1 MEDFEEM
8 KLYWNQLAEKNNV
21 DSETNKKI
29 LEAIKTNRH
38 RSLTGSMIK
47 ERVIGLIV
55 IIALMIFLLLDR
67 HHFILSTRP
76 MHDVTFCM
84 AEGLM
89 LLGFLQTF
97 WEILY
102 IDKFDFSM
110 DVTNLRKKISNY
122 KKYIVYS
129 YRILGPFL
137 AIIFIG
143 TMIYLGD
150 IPFQYTEVKIRLLVV
165 FPIVGCLTYLGYIHE
180 MKRIKRLEEFID
192 DEEE

>member
-29 LEAIKTNRH
+29 LEAIRTNRH

-47 ERVIGLIV
+47 ERVIGLIAIV
-55 IIALMIFLLLDR
+55 ALMIFFLLDR
-67 HHFILSTRP
+67 YHHILSAPP
-76 MHDVTFCM
+76 MHDVSFCM
-84 AEGLM
+84 TEGLM
-89 LLGFLQTF
+89 LFAFLGTFL
-97 WEILY
+97 EILY

-110 DVTNLRKKISNY
+110 DVTNLKKKINNY
-122 KKYIVYS
+122 KKYVVYS
-129 YRILGPFL
+129 YRILVPVII
-137 AIIFIG
+137 IIFIG

-150 IPFQYTEVKIRLLVV
+150 IPFQYTAVKIRFLVV
-165 FPIVGCLTYLGYIHE
+165 FPILGCFMYLGYIHE

-192 DEEE
+192 DEE

>member
-29 LEAIKTNRH
+29 LEAIRTNRH

-47 ERVIGLIV
+47 ERVIGLIAIV
-55 IIALMIFLLLDR
+55 ALMIFFLLDR
-67 HHFILSTRP
+67 YHHILTP
-76 MHDVTFCM
+76 MHDVSFCVI
-84 AEGLM
+84 EGLF
-89 LLGFLQTF
+89 LLSFLMTF

-110 DVTNLRKKISNY
+110 DVTKLRRKISNY
-122 KKYIVYS
+122 KKYVVYN
-129 YRILGPFL
+129 YRILFP
-137 AIIFIG
+137 IIIIILIG
-143 TMIYLGD
+143 TMIYIGD
-150 IPFQYTEVKIRLLVV
+150 IPFQYTEVKIRFLVIS
-165 FPIVGCLTYLGYIHE
+165 PIAVCLMYLAYMHE
-180 MKRIKRLEEFID
+180 MKRIKRLEEFTD